1 MSVRKGFSFN
11 PKYPAIGDYKGTPKT
26 TFSFGDKIRNSPTNS
41 YQNYKFTV
49 WGEALEISEKDKVT
63 IEQIDDISV
72 YYYNGKVYF
81 SLSGK
86 VSVVK
91 QGAEV
96 FMPDKIPEVYTPLP
110 NNDETFTTVADEDT
124 TCPFSL

>member
-1 MSVRKGFSFN
+1 MAVRKGFSFS
-11 PKYPAIGDYKGTPKT
+11 PKYPQIGDYKGTPKT
-26 TFSFGDKIRNSPTNS
+26 TFSFGDKIKGSPTNGF
-41 YQNYKFTV
+41 QNYKFTV
-49 WGEALEISEKDKVT
+49 WGEALEITEKDKVT

-96 FMPDKIPEVYTPLP
+96 FMPDKIPETYVPLA
-110 NNDETFTTVADEDT
+110 NADENFST
-124 TCPFSL
+124 ITEEETVCPFDM

>member
-11 PKYPAIGDYKGTPKT
+11 PKYLAIGDYKGTPKT

-49 WGEALEISEKDKVT
+49 WGEALDITEKDKVT
-63 IEQIDDISV
+63 IEQIDDISIS
-72 YYYNGKVYF
+72 YYNGKNYF
-81 SLSGK
+81 NISGK
-86 VSVVK
+86 VSVLK

-96 FMPDKIPEVYTPLP
+96 FMPDKIPEVYVPLA
-110 NNDETFTTVADEDT
+110 NADENFST
-124 TCPFSL
+124 ITEEETVCPFDM